1 MLISL
6 LAGFFVGRES
16 QYISHIISVVKGY
29 KLFTKL
35 AKEMFG
41 ELNNV
46 CGTTQHVSWKFYNT
60 CIQITRA

>member
-1 MLISL
+1 M
-6 LAGFFVGRES
+6 GRES

-46 CGTTQHVSWKFYNT
+46 SGTTQHVS
-60 CIQITRA
+60 